1 MNLLKSLWN
10 LLFFLSL
17 AGSVNA
23 QSSILDFKIYGFE
36 DGLSHRNTFGITQDS
51 TGFIWIATI
60 NGLNQFDGE
69 KFKSYS
75 SSSGDIRLPQNYL
88 TSIAYEFPEK
98 IWVSHRGGLSKLDLG
113 KDSLL
118 KYKLKKNSE
127 LAGGDWDAENM
138 TLLPNGGMAAIGTN
152 AKTGES
158 FIIKISEKDSLT
170 TLFQLSNIIRDRPV
184 QFWNNGLIFENRLG
198 ELQHLDLNGNPTKT
212 YALSGGIPSENI
224 TDFFWDE
231 EQLIVVNAAGQLFYF
246 SEDSNSFVLISG
258 VDFPAKGDRNIQSV
272 FMKENGD
279 IWMGGFAELWH
290 YDSKDQLW
298 TNHHREVYQLVKN
311 TCTFRDIFEDKMGI
325 LWAASDFGLVKIA
338 QQQKIFSNYLSEGNE
353 HCNNGFCST
362 RGITSDDKGNV
373 YFSMYN
379 TIQVLNTKT
388 DEVRTLFGKKEF
400 YNPPFGLLHHAG
412 HLWTG
417 NGLKINLATQQI
429 QKVLKLDQID
439 EGVVAADSNNNIW
452 FGAGNKVF
460 KFNNQLNEYV
470 EFKDPT
476 GIFHEEKSKI
486 TYILPSALND
496 DLLWIAT
503 NSKGIFK
510 ISKTKGTLKHITAD
524 STSNPQLP
532 TNRIIG
538 IKEDSKGNLWM
549 ASANGVVNID
559 SNAERLKTYSTK
571 DGLPNDFINGILLEG
586 DTAVWISTDN
596 GLSRLNFGEQSF
608 LNKNV
613 KVSTRRFFN
622 FFQQDGISS
631 NEFNRISFHKTND
644 GRMYFGGLNGVNAFY
659 PNAEMYKS
667 PEHPTVQLVLTECSK
682 YNPGVDS
689 VERNI
694 HPELALNGIT
704 LESQDRFFE
713 FDFALLDFNNP
724 GKNRYS
730 YLLEGYT
737 KDWSPPFSEN
747 FVRFNDVPPGDYTFR
762 LKGSATG
769 SKWNQQELSIPVTI
783 KKPFYK
789 TLWFYILSAL
799 FIGGIAI
806 AFVRWR
812 EYNLRLR
819 EQKLEKEVKTRTH
832 ELEQEK
838 KKSDDLLLNI
848 LPTETAEELKKYGEA
863 KAKRHEMATV
873 LFSDFKNFSQIAETM
888 EPEVLVAEIDLCFRG
903 FDQIMEKYGLEKI
916 KTIGDAYM
924 CAGGLGNESPEET
937 ICNVVRAGLE
947 MQDFLTKIRG
957 ANPNAFQARIG
968 IHSGPVVA
976 GVVGLKKFAYDIWG
990 DTVNL
995 ASRME
1000 TYSDIGKVNL
1010 SEETYEMVK
1019 HHFDCTPQA
1028 TFVTKTDVEIK
1039 MYFVEGEKGAGVT

>member
-1 MNLLKSLWN
+1 LLKSLWN

-17 AGSVNA
+17 AGIVNA

-69 KFKSYS
+69 KFDSYS
-75 SSSGDIRLPQNYL
+75 STSGDIRLPQNYL
-88 TSIAYEFPEK
+88 TSIAYESPDK

-113 KDSLL
+113 QEALFKF
-118 KYKLKKNSE
+118 KLKKNTE
-127 LAGGDWDAENM
+127 LSGGDWDADNM
-138 TLLPNGGMAAIGTN
+138 TLLPNGSMAAVGTD

-158 FIIKISEKDSLT
+158 FIIKTNEKDSLT
-170 TLFQLSNIIRDRPV
+170 TLFQLSNIIGNRPI
-184 QFWNNGLIFENRLG
+184 QFWKNGLIFENRLG
-198 ELQHLDLNGNPTKT
+198 ELQHIDLDGKPTKT
-212 YALSGGIPSENI
+212 YTLLGVMSSENI
-224 TDFFWDE
+224 TDFFLNEE
-231 EQLIVVNAAGQLFYF
+231 EQLMAVNAAGQLFYF
-246 SEDSNSFVLISG
+246 NEDSNSFVLLSD
-258 VDFPAKGDRNIQSV
+258 VAFPAQNDRNIQSV
-272 FMKENGD
+272 FMKKNGD

-290 YDSKDQLW
+290 FDSKEEVW
-298 TNHHREVYQLVKN
+298 NNYHKEVYQLVKN

-325 LWAASDFGLVKIA
+325 LWVASDFGLVKIA

-362 RGITSDDKGNV
+362 RGITSDEIGNV

-379 TIQVLNTKT
+379 TIQVLNKET
-388 DEVRTLFGKKEF
+388 DEVRTLFGKKDF
-400 YNPPFGLLHHAG
+400 YNPPFGLLYHEG
-412 HLWTG
+412 YLWTG
-417 NGLKINLATQQI
+417 NGLRINLATQQV
-429 QKVLKLDQID
+429 QKVLKSKQID
-439 EGVVAADSNNNIW
+439 EGVVAADSSNNIW
-452 FGAGNKVF
+452 LGAGNELFRFDDPQNK
-460 KFNNQLNEYV
+460 YV

-476 GIFHEEKSKI
+476 GIFHKEENKI
-486 TYILPSALND
+486 TYVLPSALND
-496 DLLWIAT
+496 DLLWVAT

-510 ISKTKGTLKHITAD
+510 ISKTEGTLKHINAD
-524 STSNPQLP
+524 STSSPRLS

-538 IKEDSKGNLWM
+538 MKEDSKGNLWV

-559 SNAERLKTYSTK
+559 AEAENLKIYSTK

-586 DTAVWISTDN
+586 DSAVWISTDN
-596 GLSRLNFGEQSF
+596 GLSRLNFGAQSVS
-608 LNKNV
+608 NKNIE
-613 KVSTRRFFN
+613 VSTRRFFN

-631 NEFNRISFHKTND
+631 NEFNRISFHKAAD

-689 VERNI
+689 TERTIN
-694 HPELALNGIT
+694 PEIALKGIT
-704 LESQDRFFE
+704 LEAQDRFFE

-724 GKNRYS
+724 EKNRYS

-783 KKPFYK
+783 KKPFHK
-789 TLWFYILSAL
+789 TLLFYILSAL
-799 FIGGIAI
+799 FIGGLAI
-806 AFVRWR
+806 GFVRWR
-812 EYNLRLR
+812 EYNLRQR
-819 EQKLEKEVKTRTH
+819 EQKLEKEVRTRTR

-873 LFSDFKNFSQIAETM
+873 LFSDFKNFSHIAETL

-924 CAGGLGNESPEET
+924 CAGGLGSEFSEET
-937 ICNVVRAGLE
+937 VCNVVRAGLE
-947 MQDFLTKIRG
+947 MQDFLTKLRG

-1000 TYSDIGKVNL
+1000 TYGDIGKVNL
-1010 SEETYEMVK
+1010 SAETYEMVK
-1019 HHFDCTPQA
+1019 HHFDCKPQA
-1028 TFVTKTDVEIK
+1028 TYVTKTDAEIK
-1039 MYFVEGEKGAGVT
+1039 MYFVEKEKS